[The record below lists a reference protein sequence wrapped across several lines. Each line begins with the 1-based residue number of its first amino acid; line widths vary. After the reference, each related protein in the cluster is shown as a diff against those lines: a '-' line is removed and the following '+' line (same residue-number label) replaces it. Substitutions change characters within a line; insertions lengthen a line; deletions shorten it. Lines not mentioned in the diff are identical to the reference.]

1 MLVSCSAP
9 VSLPPL
15 ASDAIIVAY
24 GDSLTS
30 GSGASPGH
38 AYPAV
43 LATLTQRT
51 VVNAGVP
58 GELSEAGSQRLAAVL
73 VEHAPRLLVLIHGG
87 NDLLRGAGTA
97 QLRANLAAMLE
108 TARERGVAIVMMGV
122 PDRGLWLRSAD
133 MYQAL
138 ADEFSV
144 PIDTDT
150 LPAIL
155 SDRQLKS
162 DPIHPNDQGYR
173 MLAESVYRLLDDH
186 GAL

>member
-9 VSLPPL
+9 LSLPPL
-15 ASDAIIVAY
+15 APGAVIVAF
-24 GDSLTS
+24 GDSLTF

-51 VVNAGVP
+51 VVNAGIP
-58 GELSEAGSQRLAAVL
+58 GELSEAGRQRLAAVL

-87 NDLLRGAGTA
+87 NDLLRGADTT
-97 QLRANLAAMLE
+97 QLRANLTAMLE
-108 TARERGVAIVMMGV
+108 TARERGVAVVMLGV
-122 PDRGLWLRSAD
+122 PDRGLWLGSAD
-133 MYQAL
+133 VYQAL
-138 ADEFSV
+138 ADDFSV

-155 SDRQLKS
+155 SDRDLKS
-162 DPIHPNDQGYR
+162 DSIHPNDQGYR
-173 MLAESVYRLLDDH
+173 MLAESVYRLLNDH

>member
-1 MLVSCSAP
+1 VLVSCSAP
-9 VSLPPL
+9 VPLRPL
-15 ASDAIIVAY
+15 ASYAVIVAY

-38 AYPAV
+38 TYPEV
-43 LATLTQRT
+43 LATLTQRI

-58 GELSEAGSQRLAAVL
+58 GEVSEAGSQRLAAVL
-73 VEHAPRLLVLIHGG
+73 AEHTPRLLVLIHGG
-87 NDLLRGAGTA
+87 NDLLRGLETA
-97 QLRANLAAMLE
+97 QLRANLVAMLT
-108 TARERGVAIVMMGV
+108 TARERGVAVVMLGV
-122 PDRGLWLRSAD
+122 PDRGLWLNSAD
-133 MYQAL
+133 VYQAL

-155 SDRQLKS
+155 SDREFKS
-162 DPIHPNDQGYR
+162 DPIHPNDRGYR